1 MTKINQ
7 FYMLYRGV
15 SDLENIKEQA
25 IWIEDSQKYKLPDLV
40 IPRTKLPPAG
50 KVIFFYKN

>member
-1 MTKINQ
+1 MRKINQ
-7 FYMLYRGV
+7 FYMLYRGF

-50 KVIFFYKN
+50 KVFRN